1 MLLSPLK
8 KPTNVAIYFLIL
20 LMTYGGAA
28 AAAEQ
33 DSSDQI
39 ECVAAHQEFTDL
51 GLVRTVCAD
60 IVALDQVLVYNRFGS
75 FNPYGMIYALRR
87 DVAPMSDVPERITAD
102 ACDGLLGTEA
112 GGGTLTPGDVRLMDC
127 KRPRPL
133 TLRANAGDLLHVRL
147 DNLLRET
154 APGISETF
162 CRTPET
168 DSGGLL
174 KILRDWVSRGDETQ
188 VGHGEVLCDAE
199 KLLNSPDPTGE
210 GGDWPATRSVNFAV
224 QGLRAVA
231 PGGGQPD
238 DRCIGLKPVE
248 QGDPVD
254 CYFAV
259 LREGPYFL
267 ASTAAPSGG
276 EGDGGSLTHGLFG
289 AVVVQPAGTDW
300 YRSQVSRAAFDT
312 AWDVSR
318 LVDGQLNSVADAG
331 DMAPYE
337 AVDRDTG
344 VPILNMLQEVGAG
357 AFELVHSDLNAII
370 HSSPGEVGTDD
381 EEGVIFREFSVFF
394 HDELKSFVTRNYE
407 ELGLFAEGQ
416 LAGVKDGF
424 AINYGASG
432 MGAMVVANR
441 KGIGPAANCIECLY
455 EEFFLTSWANGDPA
469 LLEQFSDD
477 PSNVHHSY
485 MNDPVVFRNFHAGP
499 KETHVFHL
507 HAHQWFS
514 GNDTNR
520 GAYLDSQT
528 VAPQQGFS
536 YRIYGGGME
545 IYRRG
550 KEGDSGWYDTL
561 GSGNRNR
568 TVGDSIFHC
577 HLYPHFAQGMWE
589 LWRVH
594 DTLEDGSRKLPDGQ
608 LEPGLS
614 LAEMAPD
621 VRAMSRPGSVDP
633 VTGAWNP
640 AQTDADGRPAARE
653 LGTPIPAI
661 IPLPGQP
668 WPILPTYGDPD
679 MPGDAQTVD
688 AMPGYPFYVAG
699 RPGHRPP
706 QPPMDIARDPVD
718 GPGDDFLDGGLP
730 RHVVA
735 SGSRKFPFEV
745 PDVSPD
751 PPAGTLEEAWNAGD
765 KTPRE
770 IRQEQIVAKALALG
784 DMSMKIDKMTL
795 DLLDYDGTPLER
807 AAMAFHHD
815 GKGLTLKAPDG
826 SPTSFDPAGGGYTT
840 PGGLF
845 AVNGAPG
852 KPGAPYADPCGAPDS
867 FGNVAESAGT
877 YEHQGRT
884 VFFVNGD
891 VDLTTTVIAEAD
903 RQEATAE
910 EVTGWVRR
918 LKAGAAPEDRPKLY
932 TMDGGG
938 AQFEITG
945 PVQIAEADP
954 FLAGTDIAGV
964 FTADPAVVGYRRY
977 EASAVQ
983 LDLVT
988 NRAGWHDPQA
998 RINVLT
1004 VNSGGYKS
1012 DDAAAKGRI
1021 SPVISASEEPFFF
1034 RAVSGECIEFRHTN
1048 ELPKELELD
1057 DFQVKTPT
1065 DTIGQHI
1072 HLVKFDVTSSD
1083 GSGNGFNYE
1092 DGTFAPDE
1100 IALRICAAK
1109 NGGMSTTS
1117 DRAPS
1122 ALELREVDGL
1132 CVQEDGV
1139 WHVADEFKDIWR
1151 KELQAGENRKLFQ
1164 TTVQRWF
1171 ADPILSATRA
1181 DGDVGPDGLSD
1192 RTLKTV
1198 FSHDHFGPSSIQQHG
1213 FYTALVIEPQR
1224 SQTCPANSAGP
1235 TDADGT
1241 GNGCTAQRNDRE
1253 LVVATNSDVGAR
1265 KVIFDPDAVNSF
1277 DASLLEPDVVA
1288 SLSGPGS
1295 IEDRT
1300 YREFALAVADFALL
1314 YDPRD
1319 QLSVS
1324 EFDDAI
1330 DPPDDEAEADQAG
1343 HSFKGMGT
1351 LVCEATYQDDPAKLQ
1366 EICGSSIEVDG
1377 TDPNVLFAPGGNAP
1391 PAWIAYG
1398 RPGDIK
1404 DVAGIPDHDIA
1415 PGAPI
1420 TAAELEYLAE
1430 HMKAYRQKAAGHDP
1444 ETNPNAPLAK
1454 PVVAPQRP
1462 ESISVDH
1469 HDPYLVNYRGEPIP
1483 LRIGASSDGESCDL
1497 KPPEDWVSDLETG
1510 VTDTC
1515 SVRKQRPGDAGDM
1528 ANVFLSKVHGEPAT
1542 PILESLSGDKVQFRL
1557 VQGAQEVQHTFTLEG
1572 YTWPRHI
1579 DQSFPAGFPRLDDI
1593 TPAGTLTHACAR
1605 LDQAKAGR
1613 PDQYSMW
1620 LRLGP
1625 QAFVHASDR
1634 DYWTD
1639 HETFLAECF
1648 NATGRIPAQEVGIS
1662 EHFEFQGVFRQESSG
1677 LEAVDLNP
1685 EVTETSQNRASDTL
1699 MHFGSVDSLWNGA
1712 WGLFRVHRRAAGSG
1726 LSVLQGGRE
1735 NTLGSEAFPPTQVFG
1750 CSEDAPRVH
1759 AAAVAIE
1766 ASTVFGKLAEA
1777 GDWGTPY
1784 GPGHYDRNGLFLA
1797 LVDPRVLLD
1806 PDNPAS
1812 VTPTDLTDSQSW
1824 QDIKLQDIRE
1834 AILDTYGRPEP
1845 FVLPVNAGDCV
1856 KLAVLNALRDTGE
1869 GDPSGLWD
1877 DLGDARMPP
1886 IVPLNVEPVWAQT
1899 EGDGNEPRT
1908 YQQVETVNVRP
1919 SSRLALTFPLPVLN
1933 HRQNVSTPVG
1943 GNGTWA
1949 LSGISFKPDAKL
1961 WLCPMVGDG
1970 GAPGACIDQPDQP
1983 RKSQIE
1989 LLTFYAGRASAPQD
2003 LDFDPVPRVSD
2014 AFATAFPSTD
2024 PEWTQIRLAAEAQNL
2039 AAIGEISASEQP
2051 DAVFRVAGRPVDIGV
2066 VVVSGGTPAPQV
2078 MRNVLPPDRHDSLQA
2093 LLNGLT
2099 EQAQADVLAGVH
2111 FIPYAY
2117 GALPIKSM
2125 GDIIGHGT
2133 HGLFGSVNIMPKS
2146 ASLEGGQTRSQIEPG
2161 HFVIAP
2167 QASTPVWTSRIE
2179 TTLAGTTHPI
2189 RQFTLFWQDGLNL
2202 RDADSEDTFNG
2213 FLPPVGTKPTKPDLV
2228 AECEVCDDSYDLG
2241 DQGVN
2246 YRSASF
2252 SRELRSENG
2261 NPDTVERHYNLNALN
2276 FDEGVFRADA
2286 ATPLLRAEAGE
2297 EVVIHLVHPGGR
2309 ARQRAFVTVAQDYD
2323 DLFPGFGFPHSALL
2337 APGKSTTAS
2346 LTEVMREGCY
2356 VWFDGPLHLR
2366 SGGTWGLLDVVP
2378 AGSIEDPDVSHCE

>member
-1 MLLSPLK
+1 M
-8 KPTNVAIYFLIL
+8 AQH
-20 LMTYGGAA
+20 
-28 AAAEQ
+28 EQ
-33 DSSDQI
+33 FSDL
-39 ECVAAHQEFTDL
+39 DL
-51 GLVRTVCAD
+51 ERTVCAD
-60 IVALDQVLVYNRFGS
+60 VVALDQLLVYNRFGS
-75 FNPYGMIYALRR
+75 FNPYGMIFALRR
-87 DVAPMSDVPERITAD
+87 DVAPMSKLPEHITAD
-102 ACDGLLGTEA
+102 ACDTLLGTEA
-112 GGGTLTPGDVRLMDC
+112 GGGVLEPGKVRLKDC

-133 TLRANAGDLLHVRL
+133 TLRANVGDLLHVRL
-147 DNLLRET
+147 DNLLRES

-162 CRTPET
+162 CRTPENES
-168 DSGGLL
+168 SGVLRR
-174 KILRDWVSRGDETQ
+174 LRDWVSRGDETQ
-188 VGHGEVLCDAE
+188 VGHGEALCDEA
-199 KLLNSPDPTGE
+199 KLPQSPDPTAE
-210 GGDWPATRSVNFAV
+210 GGDWPATRTVNFAI
-224 QGLRAVA
+224 QGLRAVV
-231 PGGGQPD
+231 PGGGTPD
-238 DRCIGLKPVE
+238 DRCVGLKPVL

-254 CYFAV
+254 CYYAV

-289 AVVVQPAGTDW
+289 AVVVQPSDTDW

-312 AWDVSR
+312 AWTVSR
-318 LVDGQLNSVADAG
+318 LGDGRLDAVSDAG
-331 DMAPYE
+331 DLSPYE
-337 AVDRDTG
+337 AEDPDTD
-344 VPILNMLQEVGAG
+344 VPILNMLQEIEDDAYQ
-357 AFELVHSDLNAII
+357 LVHSDLNAII
-370 HSSPGEVGTDD
+370 HRPPGNRDDDDD
-381 EEGVIFREFSVFF
+381 EDGDDDYAAREKNGEEGKDDDDDDDDDDRDSGDDGDEGVVYREFSVFF

-441 KGIGPAANCIECLY
+441 KGIGPAADCIECLY

-485 MNDPVVFRNFHAGP
+485 LNDPVVFRNFHAGP

-528 VAPQQGFS
+528 VAPQQGFT

-550 KEGDSGWYDTL
+550 QDGEGGWYDTL

-608 LEPGLS
+608 SEPGLS
-614 LAEMAPD
+614 LAEMAQE

-633 VTGAWNP
+633 VTGAWNAP
-640 AQTDADGRPAARE
+640 QTDADGEPVARA

-661 IPLPGQP
+661 VPLPGQP
-668 WPILPTYGDPD
+668 WPVLPTYGDPD
-679 MPGDAQTVD
+679 TPADAEVVD
-688 AMPGYPFYVAG
+688 AMPGYPFYIAG

-718 GPGDDFLDGGLP
+718 GPGDEFLDGGLP

-735 SGSRKFPFEV
+735 SGNRKFPFDI
-745 PDVSPD
+745 PDLAPD
-751 PPAGTLEEAWNAGD
+751 PTAGSLEEAWNGGA
-765 KTPRE
+765 KSPRE

-784 DMSMKIDKMTL
+784 DMSMKIDTMTL
-795 DLLDYDGTPLER
+795 DLLEYDGTPLER

-815 GKGLTLKAPDG
+815 GAGLTLKAADG
-826 SPTSFDPAGGGYTT
+826 SPTTFDPTGGGYAS
-840 PGGLF
+840 PGGLY

-867 FGNVAESAGT
+867 YANVSASGGT

-884 VFFVNGD
+884 VFFVDGD

-903 RQEATAE
+903 RKEATAL
-910 EVTGWVRR
+910 EVTRWVRR
-918 LKAGAAPEDRPKLY
+918 LAPDAAPADRPRLY
-932 TMDGGG
+932 TVDAGGD
-938 AQFEITG
+938 QVEITG

-954 FLAGTDIAGV
+954 LVAGTDLAGI
-964 FTADPAVVGYRRY
+964 FTAEPAVVGYRRY

-1004 VNSGGYKS
+1004 ANSGGYK
-1012 DDAAAKGRI
+1012 DDTPAGEGRI

-1109 NGGMSTTS
+1109 NAGMSTNPN
-1117 DRAPS
+1117 RAPS
-1122 ALELREVDGL
+1122 ALELRELDGL

-1139 WHVADEFKDIWR
+1139 WHVADDFKDIWR
-1151 KELQAGENRKLFQ
+1151 RELQAGENRKLFQ

-1181 DGDVGPDGLSD
+1181 DGEGDGMAD

-1224 SQTCPANSAGP
+1224 SRTCPPDSAG
-1235 TDADGT
+1235 TGT
-1241 GNGCTAQRNDRE
+1241 GCTDQRNDRA
-1253 LVVATNSDVGAR
+1253 LVVADDRDVGVR
-1265 KVIFDPDAVNSF
+1265 KVIFDPDAVDTF
-1277 DASLLEPDVVA
+1277 DPTLLDPDVLASLG
-1288 SLSGPGS
+1288 GPAS

-1319 QLSVS
+1319 QLTVA
-1324 EFDDAI
+1324 EFEDALA
-1330 DPPDDEAEADQAG
+1330 PEPGLGADEQEG

-1351 LVCEATYQDDPAKLQ
+1351 LVCEATYQGDPEKLKDV
-1366 EICGSSIEVDG
+1366 CGSAIEVDG
-1377 TDPNVLFAPGGNAP
+1377 SRPDVLFAPGGNAP
-1391 PAWIAYG
+1391 PAWIANG
-1398 RPGDIK
+1398 RAGDIK
-1404 DVAGIPDHDIA
+1404 GVAGLPDHDLS
-1415 PGAPI
+1415 PGAAI
-1420 TAAELEYLAE
+1420 TASELEGLSA
-1430 HMKAYRQKAAGHDP
+1430 HMLAYRQRAAGHDP
-1444 ETNPNAPLAK
+1444 QANPDAPLAK

-1483 LRIGASSDGESCDL
+1483 LRIGEGASASESCAL
-1497 KPPEDWVSDLETG
+1497 KAPEDWVSDLQTG

-1515 SVRKQRPGDAGDM
+1515 SVRKQRAGDAGDM
-1528 ANVFLSKVHGEPAT
+1528 ANVFLSQVHGDPAT
-1542 PILESLSGDKVQFRL
+1542 PIFESLSGDKVQFRL
-1557 VQGAQEVQHTFTLEG
+1557 IQGAQEVQHTFKLEG
-1572 YTWPRHI
+1572 YTWPRHV
-1579 DQSFPAGFPRLDDI
+1579 DQSFPTGFPGLDDI
-1593 TPAGTLTHACAR
+1593 TPDGTLTHACAR
-1605 LDQAKAGR
+1605 LDAARSGR
-1613 PDQYSMW
+1613 PDQYSTW

-1625 QAFVHASDR
+1625 DAFADGSDH
-1634 DYWTD
+1634 DYWSE
-1639 HETFLAECF
+1639 HESFLAECF

-1662 EHFEFQGVFRQESSG
+1662 EHFEFQGVFRQEASG
-1677 LEAVDLNP
+1677 LEAAQA
-1685 EVTETSQNRASDTL
+1685 TEDRPSDTL
-1699 MHFGSVDSLWNGA
+1699 LHFGSIDALWNGA
-1712 WGLFRVHRRAAGSG
+1712 WGIFRVHKSAAETG
-1726 LSVLQGGRE
+1726 LVALEGGRE
-1735 NTLGSEAFPPTQVFG
+1735 SALGPDTFPATQVFG
-1750 CSEDAPRVH
+1750 CSQDAPRVH
-1759 AAAVAIE
+1759 AAAIAIE
-1766 ASTVFGKLAEA
+1766 AGTVFGQLAEA

-1784 GPGHYDRNGLFLA
+1784 GPRHFDRNGLFLA
-1797 LVDPRVLLD
+1797 LVDPRILLD
-1806 PDNPAS
+1806 PDDPGS
-1812 VTPTDLTDSQSW
+1812 VTPSELTDTQSW
-1824 QDIKLQDIRE
+1824 QDIPLAVIKT
-1834 AILDTYGRPEP
+1834 AILDKYDRPEP
-1845 FVLPVNAGDCV
+1845 FVLPLNAGDCV
-1856 KLAVLNALRDTGE
+1856 KLVVLNALRDTGE
-1869 GDPSGLWD
+1869 GDPSGLPD

-1886 IVPLNVEPVWAQT
+1886 IVPLNVEPVWQQIAGG
-1899 EGDGNEPRT
+1899 ENSPAT
-1908 YQQVETVNVRP
+1908 YEQVETVNIRP
-1919 SSRLALTFPLPVLN
+1919 SSRLALTIPLPILN
-1933 HRQNVSTPVG
+1933 HRQNVSTPFG

-1949 LSGISFKPDAKL
+1949 LAGISPDPDATL
-1961 WLCPMVGDG
+1961 SLCNVPGGG

-1983 RKSQIE
+1983 RESQIE
-1989 LLTFYAGRASAPQD
+1989 LLTFYAGRASAPKD
-2003 LDFDPVPRVSD
+2003 LDFDPLPGVSD
-2014 AFATAFPSTD
+2014 AFEPAFTSGD
-2024 PEWTQIRLAAEAQNL
+2024 PAWTQIRSAAEAEGF
-2039 AAIGEISASEQP
+2039 AAFGEISPSEQP

-2066 VVVSGGTPAPQV
+2066 LVMTGGTPQPQV
-2078 MRNVLPPDRHDSLQA
+2078 LRNVLPAGLHPALQSLLDDLTDEAEAEIRDR
-2093 LLNGLT
+2093 
-2099 EQAQADVLAGVH
+2099 VH

-2117 GALPIKSM
+2117 GALPIQSV
-2125 GDIIGHGT
+2125 GDIVGHAT
-2133 HGLFGSVNIMPKS
+2133 HGLFGSVNIMPQS
-2146 ASLEGGQTRSQIEPG
+2146 ARLQSGQTLTEISPNN
-2161 HFVIAP
+2161 FVVAP
-2167 QASTPVWTSRIE
+2167 VASAPVWSSRIE
-2179 TTLAGTTHPI
+2179 TTFDGEQHQI

-2202 RDADSEDTFNG
+2202 RDSDSADVFNG
-2213 FLPPVGTKPTKPDLV
+2213 FLPPGETTPTTPQLV

-2252 SRELRSENG
+2252 ARELRGVNG
-2261 NPDTVERHYNLNALN
+2261 NGPTVERHYNLNALD
-2276 FDEGVFRADA
+2276 FGDGVFRADA
-2286 ATPLLRAEAGE
+2286 ATPVLRAEAGE

-2378 AGSIEDPDVSHCE
+2378 AGSIGDADVTSCQ

>member
-1 MLLSPLK
+1 MARFSLCAVVVLCFAPLAA
-8 KPTNVAIYFLIL
+8 TVAQ
-20 LMTYGGAA
+20 
-28 AAAEQ
+28 AAESEPTSVM
-33 DSSDQI
+33 DCTASHDQF
-39 ECVAAHQEFTDL
+39 ADL
-51 GLVRTVCAD
+51 NLKRTVCAD
-60 IVALDQVLVYNRFGS
+60 VVALDQVLVYNRFGS
-75 FNPYGMIYALRR
+75 FNPYGMIFALRR
-87 DVAPMSDVPERITAD
+87 DVAPMDDAPEHYTAD
-102 ACDGLLGTEA
+102 ACDALLGTEA
-112 GGGTLTPGDVRLMDC
+112 GGGVLEPGNVRLKDC

-133 TLRANAGDLLHVRL
+133 TLRANVGDLLHVRL

-162 CRTPET
+162 CRAQPN
-168 DSGGLL
+168 GAGNLL
-174 KILRDWVSRGDETQ
+174 KRVRDWVSRGDASR
-188 VGHGEVLCDAE
+188 VDHGEALCDEDKMAA
-199 KLLNSPDPTGE
+199 SPEASPE
-210 GGDWPATRSVNFAV
+210 GGDWPRTRGVNFAI
-224 QGLRAVA
+224 QGLHALSPR
-231 PGGGQPD
+231 GGKPD
-238 DRCIGLKPVE
+238 DRCVGLRPVA

-254 CYFAV
+254 CYYAV

-267 ASTAAPSGG
+267 ASTAAASGG

-289 AVVVQPAGTDW
+289 AVVAEPEDTQW
-300 YRSQVSRAAFDT
+300 YRSQVTKAAFDT
-312 AWDVSR
+312 AWSVSR
-318 LVDGQLNSVADAG
+318 LADGRLDAVSDAG
-331 DMAPYE
+331 QMAPYE
-337 AVDRDTG
+337 ALDPDTG
-344 VPILNMLQEVGAG
+344 VPILNMLRDHGEGAH
-357 AFELVHSDLNAII
+357 EIVHGDLNAII
-370 HSSPGEVGTDD
+370 HRAPGYAGEAGAK
-381 EEGVIFREFSVFF
+381 GIIYREFSVFF

-441 KGIGPAANCIECLY
+441 KGIGPAADCVECLY

-485 MNDPVVFRNFHAGP
+485 LNDPVVFRNFHAGP

-514 GNDTNR
+514 GNDANR

-545 IYRRG
+545 VYRRG
-550 KEGDSGWYDTL
+550 QEGESGWYDTL

-589 LWRVH
+589 LWRTH

-608 LEPGLS
+608 WEPTLS
-614 LAEMAPD
+614 LAEMTED
-621 VRAMSRPGSVDP
+621 VRKLSRPGSVDP
-633 VTGAWNP
+633 VTGAWN
-640 AQTDADGRPAARE
+640 AAETDAEGKPLARQ

-661 IPLPGQP
+661 VPLPGQA
-668 WPILPTYGDPD
+668 WPVLPTYGDPD
-679 MPGDAQTVD
+679 TPADAETVD

-706 QPPMDIARDPVD
+706 QPPMDIARDPVA
-718 GPGDDFLDGGLP
+718 GPGDEFLDGGLP

-735 SGSRKFPFEV
+735 SGKRKFPFEI
-745 PDVSPD
+745 PDLSPL
-751 PPAGTLEEAWNAGD
+751 PTAGTVEDALNGGT
-765 KTPRE
+765 KTTRE

-784 DMSMKIDKMTL
+784 DMSMKIDTMNL

-815 GKGLTLKAPDG
+815 GGGLTLKAADG
-826 SPTSFDPAGGGYTT
+826 SPSTYDPVRGGYTS
-840 PGGLF
+840 PGGIYS
-845 AVNGAPG
+845 VNGAPG
-852 KPGAPYADPCGAPDS
+852 KPGAPFADPCGAPDA
-867 FGNVAESAGT
+867 FGNVSEAGST
-877 YEHQGRT
+877 YTHQGRT

-891 VDLTTTVIAEAD
+891 VDLSTTVIAEAD
-903 RQEATAE
+903 RTEATAL
-910 EVTGWVRR
+910 EVTHWVRR
-918 LKAGAAPEDRPKLY
+918 LRPGADPEDRPKLY
-932 TMDGGG
+932 TVDAGGV
-938 AQFEITG
+938 QVEITG

-954 FLAGTDIAGV
+954 LVAGTDIGGV

-1004 VNSGGYKS
+1004 RNSGGYKS
-1012 DDAAAKGRI
+1012 ADRASKGRI

-1034 RAVSGECIEFRHTN
+1034 RATSGECIEFRHTN

-1057 DFQVKTPT
+1057 DFQVRTPT

-1100 IALRICAAK
+1100 IAVRICAAK
-1109 NGGMSTTS
+1109 NAGMATNPN
-1117 DRAPS
+1117 RPPS

-1132 CVQEDGV
+1132 CVQTDGT
-1139 WHVADEFKDIWR
+1139 WHVSDDFKDIWR
-1151 KELQAGENRKLFQ
+1151 KELQADENRKLFQ

-1181 DGDVGPDGLSD
+1181 DGDGDAAFAD

-1224 SQTCPANSAGP
+1224 SQTCPANSNGSGP
-1235 TDADGT
+1235 
-1241 GNGCTAQRNDRE
+1241 GCTDQRNDRA
-1253 LVVATNSDVGAR
+1253 LVVADDRDVGAR
-1265 KVIFDPDAVNSF
+1265 KVIFDPDVIDTY
-1277 DASLLEPDVVA
+1277 DASLIEPSVDG
-1288 SLSGPGS
+1288 SLKGPGS

-1319 QLSVS
+1319 QLAPSA
-1324 EFDDAI
+1324 FDTAL
-1330 DPPDDEAEADQAG
+1330 ENAADG

-1351 LVCEATYQDDPAKLQ
+1351 LVCEATHQSDPQKLAD
-1366 EICGSSIEVDG
+1366 ICGSAINPDATNPSA
-1377 TDPNVLFAPGGNAP
+1377 LFAPAGNAP
-1391 PAWIAYG
+1391 PAWIANG
-1398 RPGDIK
+1398 RAGDL
-1404 DVAGIPDHDIA
+1404 PDHDTSPSA
-1415 PGAPI
+1415 GI
-1420 TAAELEYLAE
+1420 TATELEDLRA
-1430 HMKAYRQKAAGHDP
+1430 HLFAYRQRAAGHAP
-1444 ETNPNAPLAK
+1444 SETAPLAK

-1483 LRIGASSDGESCDL
+1483 LRIGSGGAGEDCAL
-1497 KPPEDWVSDLETG
+1497 KTPEDWVSDLETG
-1510 VTDTC
+1510 VTETC
-1515 SVRKQRPGDAGDM
+1515 SVRKQRAGDAGDM
-1528 ANVFLSKVHGEPAT
+1528 ANVFLSEVHGEPAT
-1542 PILESLSGDKVQFRL
+1542 PVFESLSGDKVQFRL
-1557 VQGAQEVQHTFTLEG
+1557 IQGAQEVQHTFTLEG

-1579 DQSFPAGFPRLDDI
+1579 DQAFPAGSPIIDDI
-1593 TPAGTLTHACAR
+1593 TPPGTLTHACTR
-1605 LDQAKAGR
+1605 LDEARTGR

-1625 QAFVHASDR
+1625 DAFADAGNR
-1634 DYWTD
+1634 DYWTAY
-1639 HETFLAECF
+1639 ETFLAECF

-1662 EHFEFQGVFRQESSG
+1662 EHFEFQGVFRQEATG
-1677 LEAVDLNP
+1677 LEAVPTGQD
-1685 EVTETSQNRASDTL
+1685 RASDTL
-1699 MHFGSVDSLWNGA
+1699 LHFGSVDALWNGA
-1712 WGLFRVHRRAAGSG
+1712 WGIFRVHKNGSETG
-1726 LSVLQGGRE
+1726 IVALQDSRQAMLS
-1735 NTLGSEAFPPTQVFG
+1735 TGSEAAAATFETFPPTQVFG
-1750 CSEDAPRVH
+1750 CANDAPRVY

-1766 ASTVFGKLAEA
+1766 ASTVFGKLPEA

-1784 GPGHYDRNGLFLA
+1784 GPRLYDRNGLFLA
-1797 LVDPRVLLD
+1797 LVDPRELLA

-1812 VTPTDLTDSQSW
+1812 VTPEDLTNTTLW
-1824 QDIKLQDIRE
+1824 KGIELATIKK
-1834 AILDTYGRPEP
+1834 AITDRYDRPEP

-1886 IVPLNVEPVWAQT
+1886 IVPLNVEPVWSHVG
-1899 EGDGNEPRT
+1899 GDGNEPWT
-1908 YQQVETVNVRP
+1908 FQQTETVNVRP
-1919 SSRLALTFPLPVLN
+1919 SSRLALSFPLPVLN
-1933 HRQNVSTPVG
+1933 HRQNVAMPFG

-1949 LSGISFKPDAKL
+1949 LAGIPFSDDATL
-1961 WLCPMVGDG
+1961 SICPTPGG
-1970 GAPGACIDQPDQP
+1970 GAAPGECMDLQDKP

-1989 LLTFYAGRASAPQD
+1989 LLTFYAGRASAPKD
-2003 LDFDPVPRVSD
+2003 LDFDPLPIVSA
-2014 AFATAFPSTD
+2014 AFGPALTSADSA
-2024 PEWTQIRLAAEAQNL
+2024 WTEIRLAAEAE
-2039 AAIGEISASEQP
+2039 GFSAFAQINQSEQP
-2051 DAVFRVAGRPVDIGV
+2051 DAVFRIGGRLIDIFVLVTSDGAL
-2066 VVVSGGTPAPQV
+2066 APQV
-2078 MRNVLPPDRHDSLQA
+2078 LRNVLPAERHQELQA
-2093 LLNGLT
+2093 LLDSLT
-2099 EQAQADVLAGVH
+2099 EAAQAEILEGVH

-2125 GDIIGHGT
+2125 GDIIGHGA

-2146 ASLEGGQTRSQIEPG
+2146 ATLAGGQTRTEFAPG
-2161 HFVIAP
+2161 HFVVAP
-2167 QASTPVWTSRIE
+2167 KMSEPVWASRIE
-2179 TTLAGTTHPI
+2179 TTLDGTTHPI

-2202 RDADSEDTFNG
+2202 RDSDTKDVFNG
-2213 FLPPVGTKPTKPDLV
+2213 FLPPGDSIPTSPTLV
-2228 AECEVCDDSYDLG
+2228 TECVVCDDSYDLG

-2252 SRELRSENG
+2252 ARELRGRNG
-2261 NPDTVERHYNLNALN
+2261 NSGTIERHYNLNAAQ
-2276 FDEGVFRADA
+2276 FGDGVFRKDA
-2286 ATPLLRAEAGE
+2286 ATPVLRAEAGE

-2309 ARQRAFVTVAQDYD
+2309 ARQRAFVTIAQDYD

-2337 APGKSTTAS
+2337 APGKSMTAS
-2346 LTEVMREGCY
+2346 LTETMREGCY
-2356 VWFDGPLHLR
+2356 LWFDGPLHLR

-2378 AGSIEDPDVSHCE
+2378 AGSIGNADVSRCN

>member
-1 MLLSPLK
+1 MFRHSLAVFFAFIFLHISAA
-8 KPTNVAIYFLIL
+8 VAV
-20 LMTYGGAA
+20 
-28 AAAEQ
+28 AAETETPSQ
-33 DSSDQI
+33 LDCIPLHEQF
-39 ECVAAHQEFTDL
+39 ADL
-51 GLVRTVCAD
+51 NLERTVCAD
-60 IVALDQVLVYNRFGS
+60 VVALDQVLVYNRFGS

-87 DVAPMSDVPERITAD
+87 DVVSMDTEPELYTAD
-102 ACDGLLGTEA
+102 ACDALLGTE
-112 GGGTLTPGDVRLMDC
+112 GGSEILEPGKVRLKDC

-133 TLRANAGDLLHVRL
+133 TLRANVGDLLHVRL
-147 DNLLRET
+147 DNLLRED
-154 APGISETF
+154 APGISKTF
-162 CRTPET
+162 CRIEPT
-168 DSGGLL
+168 DKGTLL
-174 KILRDWVSRGDETQ
+174 NTLRSWVARGDSDR
-188 VGHGEVLCDAE
+188 VAHGEALCEETTGGDKEDAGE
-199 KLLNSPDPTGE
+199 QTDESADE
-210 GGDWPATRSVNFAV
+210 GGDWPRTRGVNFAI
-224 QGLRAVA
+224 QGLRAVT
-231 PGGGQPD
+231 PEGGIAD
-238 DRCIGLKPVE
+238 DRCVGLRPVTH
-248 QGDPVD
+248 GDPVD
-254 CYFAV
+254 CYYAV

-267 ASTAAPSGG
+267 ASTAAPAGG

-289 AVVVQPAGTDW
+289 AVVAEPTGTQW
-300 YRSQVSRAAFDT
+300 YRSQVTKAAFDT
-312 AWDVSR
+312 VWNVSR
-318 LVDGQLNSVADAG
+318 LDDGRLEGVADAG
-331 DMAPYE
+331 EMAPYE
-337 AVDRDTG
+337 ALDPDTG
-344 VPILNMLQEVGAG
+344 IPILNMLRDHQGGAY
-357 AFELVHSDLNAII
+357 EIVHSDLNAII
-370 HSSPGEVGTDD
+370 HRAPGYGGDSG
-381 EEGVIFREFSVFF
+381 EEGIVYREFSVFF

-441 KGIGPAANCIECLY
+441 KGIGPAADCVECLY

-485 MNDPVVFRNFHAGP
+485 LNDPVVFRNFHAGP

-507 HAHQWFS
+507 HAHQWFG

-550 KEGDSGWYDTL
+550 QEGEAGWYDTL

-589 LWRVH
+589 LWRTH

-608 LEPGLS
+608 WEPSLA
-614 LAEMAPD
+614 LAEMTEE
-621 VRAMSRPGSVDP
+621 VRNLSRPGSVDP
-633 VTGAWNP
+633 ITGAWNAP
-640 AQTDADGRPAARE
+640 ATDADGDPAGRQ
-653 LGTPIPAI
+653 LGTPIPAVV
-661 IPLPGQP
+661 PLPGQA
-668 WPILPTYGDPD
+668 WPVLPTYGEPD
-679 MPGDAQTVD
+679 APGDGQTVD
-688 AMPGYPFYVAG
+688 AMPGYPFYIAG

-706 QPPMDIARDPVD
+706 QPPMDLARDTD
-718 GPGDDFLDGGLP
+718 AGDEFLDGGLP

-735 SGSRKFPFEV
+735 SGERKFPFEI
-745 PDVSPD
+745 PDLSPLPTAENMTD
-751 PPAGTLEEAWNAGD
+751 AQNGGIKTL
-765 KTPRE
+765 RE
-770 IRQEQIVAKALALG
+770 VRQEQVVAKALALG
-784 DMSMKIDKMTL
+784 DMSMKIDTMSL

-815 GKGLTLKAPDG
+815 GTGLTLKAADG
-826 SPTSFDPAGGGYTT
+826 SPSIYDAVLGGYTS
-840 PGGLF
+840 PGGIY

-852 KPGAPYADPCGAPDS
+852 KPGAPFADPCGAPDM
-867 FGNVAESAGT
+867 FGNVTEAENSYT
-877 YEHQGRT
+877 HQGRT
-884 VFFVNGD
+884 VFFVDGD
-891 VDLTTTVIAEAD
+891 VDLSSTVIAEAD
-903 RQEATAE
+903 RQEATAL
-910 EVTGWVRR
+910 EVTHWVRR
-918 LKAGAAPEDRPKLY
+918 LNPDAKPEDRPKLY
-932 TMDGGG
+932 TVDADGV
-938 AQFEITG
+938 QIEITG
-945 PVQIAEADP
+945 PIQISEADP
-954 FLAGTDIAGV
+954 LVAGTSLAGV

-1004 VNSGGYKS
+1004 KNSGGYKDNGPAS
-1012 DDAAAKGRI
+1012 AGRI
-1021 SPVISASEEPFFF
+1021 SPKISASEEPFFF
-1034 RAVSGECIEFRHTN
+1034 RATSGECIEFRHTN

-1109 NGGMSTTS
+1109 NGGMSTNPE
-1117 DRAPS
+1117 RPPS

-1132 CVQEDGV
+1132 CVETDGV
-1139 WHVADEFKDIWR
+1139 WHVSDSYKDIWR
-1151 KELQAGENRKLFQ
+1151 KELQAAENRKLFQ

-1181 DGDVGPDGLSD
+1181 DGDGDDGGLSD

-1224 SQTCPANSAGP
+1224 SQTCPADSS
-1235 TDADGT
+1235 GT
-1241 GNGCTAQRNDRE
+1241 GDGCTVQRNDRA
-1253 LVVATNSDVGAR
+1253 LVVADERDVGAR
-1265 KVIFDPDAVNSF
+1265 KVIFDEDVTDRYN
-1277 DASLLEPDVVA
+1277 ASLIDPAVAA
-1288 SLSGPGS
+1288 SLNGSAS

-1319 QLSVS
+1319 QLAMTD
-1324 EFDDAI
+1324 FDAALTDG
-1330 DPPDDEAEADQAG
+1330 ETG
-1343 HSFKGMGT
+1343 HSFKGIGT
-1351 LVCEATYQDDPAKLQ
+1351 LVCEATYQSDAQKLAD
-1366 EICGSSIEVDG
+1366 ICGSAIEMDETV
-1377 TDPNVLFAPGGNAP
+1377 PSASFAPAGNAP
-1391 PAWIAYG
+1391 PAWIAMG
-1398 RPGDIK
+1398 RPGDL
-1404 DVAGIPDHDIA
+1404 AEHDTS
-1415 PGAPI
+1415 PGAEI
-1420 TAAELEYLAE
+1420 TAAERDGLRD
-1430 HMKAYRQKAAGHDP
+1430 HMVAYRQKAAGHVPGD
-1444 ETNPNAPLAK
+1444 TAPLAK

-1483 LRIGASSDGESCDL
+1483 LRIGDSGEGDDCAL
-1497 KPPEDWVSDLETG
+1497 KAPEDWVSDLEAG
-1510 VTDTC
+1510 VTETC
-1515 SVRKQRPGDAGDM
+1515 TVRKQRTGAAGDM
-1528 ANVFLSKVHGEPAT
+1528 ANVFLSQVHGEPAT
-1542 PILESLSGDKVQFRL
+1542 PVFESLSGDKIQFRL
-1557 VQGAQEVQHTFTLEG
+1557 IQGAQEVQHTFTLEG

-1579 DQSFPAGFPRLDDI
+1579 DQSFPAGGQVIDDI
-1593 TPAGTLTHACAR
+1593 TPSGTLTHACAR
-1605 LDQAKAGR
+1605 LDEARSGR
-1613 PDQYSMW
+1613 PDQYSTW

-1625 QAFVHASDR
+1625 DAFADAANR
-1634 DYWTD
+1634 DYWNAY
-1639 HETFLAECF
+1639 EVFLAQCF

-1662 EHFEFQGVFRQESSG
+1662 EHFEFQSVFRQEAGG
-1677 LEAVDLNP
+1677 LEAVSIADRDDLREQP
-1685 EVTETSQNRASDTL
+1685 SDTL
-1699 MHFGSVDSLWNGA
+1699 FHFGSVDSLWNGA
-1712 WGLFRVHRRAAGSG
+1712 WGLLRIHKKAPESG
-1726 LSVLQGGRE
+1726 ISALAGGRE
-1735 NTLGSEAFPPTQVFG
+1735 AVVGPDAFPPTQVFG
-1750 CSEDAPRVH
+1750 CATDAPRIY

-1766 ASTVFGKLAEA
+1766 ASTVFGQLAEA

-1797 LVDPRVLLD
+1797 LVDPRRLLA
-1806 PDNPAS
+1806 PDAPES
-1812 VTPTDLTDSQSW
+1812 VTPTDLTNTALW
-1824 QDIKLQDIRE
+1824 QDIKLSTIRD
-1834 AILDTYGRPEP
+1834 AITDTYARPEP
-1845 FVLPVNAGDCV
+1845 FVLPVNAGECV

-1886 IVPLNVEPVWAQT
+1886 IVPLNVEPVWEQT
-1899 EGDGNEPRT
+1899 GGHGNQPKIFDQT
-1908 YQQVETVNVRP
+1908 ETVNIRP
-1919 SSRLALTFPLPVLN
+1919 SSRLALSFPLPVLN
-1933 HRQNVSTPVG
+1933 HRQNVAMPFG

-1949 LSGISFKPDAKL
+1949 LAGIPFAGDPELS
-1961 WLCPMVGDG
+1961 LCATEGSG
-1970 GAPGACIDQPDQP
+1970 GAPGACFDAPHEP

-1989 LLTFYAGRASAPQD
+1989 LLTFYAGRASAPKD
-2003 LDFDPVPRVSD
+2003 LDFDPLGKVSGAFGPALESAD
-2014 AFATAFPSTD
+2014 AD
-2024 PEWTQIRLAAEAQNL
+2024 WTQIRLAAEAAGFVAFGQ
-2039 AAIGEISASEQP
+2039 ISLSEQP
-2051 DAVFRVAGRPVDIGV
+2051 DAVFSVAGRPVDIGV
-2066 VVVSGGTPAPQV
+2066 IVNATPPQQV
-2078 MRNVLPPDRHDSLQA
+2078 MRNVLPVDRHPALQA
-2093 LLNGLT
+2093 LLDGLT
-2099 EQAQADVLAGVH
+2099 ETAQAEIGEAVH

-2125 GDIIGHGT
+2125 GDIVGHVA
-2133 HGLFGSVNIMPKS
+2133 HGLFGSINVMPQS
-2146 ASLEGGQTRSQIEPG
+2146 AALLGGQTKTE
-2161 HFVIAP
+2161 IAP
-2167 QASTPVWTSRIE
+2167 DHFIVTPSASDPVWTSKIE
-2179 TTLAGTTHPI
+2179 TTLGGASHPI

-2202 RDADSEDTFNG
+2202 RDSDTQDQFNG
-2213 FLPPVGTKPTKPDLV
+2213 FLPPGDTIATLPDLV

-2252 SRELRSENG
+2252 ARELRGQNG
-2261 NPDTVERHYNLNALN
+2261 NGDTVERHYNLNALD
-2276 FDEGVFRADA
+2276 FADGVFRASA
-2286 ATPLLRAEAGE
+2286 ATPVLRAEAGE

-2346 LTEVMREGCY
+2346 VTETMREGCY

-2378 AGSIEDPDVSHCE
+2378 AGSIGDADVSHCE

>member
-1 MLLSPLK
+1 MIRFASNGFSILASFIIVLS
-8 KPTNVAIYFLIL
+8 V
-20 LMTYGGAA
+20 TYGKIAS
-28 AAAEQ
+28 AAENGLPSAM
-33 DSSDQI
+33 DCISAHDQLT
-39 ECVAAHQEFTDL
+39 ELDL
-51 GLVRTVCAD
+51 KRTVCAD
-60 IVALDQVLVYNRFGS
+60 VVALDQVLVYNRFGS
-75 FNPYGMIYALRR
+75 FNPYGMIFALRR
-87 DVAPMSDVPERITAD
+87 DVAPMSDVPEHITAD
-102 ACDGLLGTEA
+102 ACDALLGTEA
-112 GGGTLTPGDVRLMDC
+112 GGGKLEPGAVRLKDC

-133 TLRANAGDLLHVRL
+133 TLRANVGDLLHVRL
-147 DNLLRET
+147 DNLLRES

-162 CRTPET
+162 CRTPEHE
-168 DSGGLL
+168 SGGLL
-174 KILRDWVSRGDETQ
+174 KVLRDWVSRGQETQ
-188 VGHGEVLCDAE
+188 VGHGEALCDAA
-199 KLLNSPDPTGE
+199 KLSQSPDPAGA
-210 GGDWPATRSVNFAV
+210 GGDWPATRSVNFAI
-224 QGLRAVA
+224 QGLRAVV
-231 PGGGQPD
+231 PGGGKPD
-238 DRCIGLKPVE
+238 DRCVGLRPVL
-248 QGDPVD
+248 QGDPVE
-254 CYFAV
+254 CYYAV

-289 AVVVQPAGTDW
+289 AVVVQPADTDW

-312 AWDVSR
+312 VWSVDRLNDGRLEAVS
-318 LVDGQLNSVADAG
+318 DAG
-331 DMAPYE
+331 EMAPYE
-337 AVDRDTG
+337 AVDSDTG
-344 VPILNMLQEVGAG
+344 VPILNMLQEIDEGV
-357 AFELVHSDLNAII
+357 FELVHSDLNAII
-370 HSSPGEVGTDD
+370 HRPPGNPSDGGY
-381 EEGVIFREFSVFF
+381 EGVVFREFSVFF

-455 EEFFLTSWANGDPA
+455 EEFFLSSWANGDPA

-485 MNDPVVFRNFHAGP
+485 LNDPVVFRNFHAGP

-514 GNDTNR
+514 GNDMNR

-550 KEGDSGWYDTL
+550 EEGESGWYDTL

-640 AQTDADGRPAARE
+640 AQTDTGGKPAARE
-653 LGTPIPAI
+653 LGTPIPAVV
-661 IPLPGQP
+661 PLPGQP
-668 WPILPTYGDPD
+668 WPVLPTYGDAD
-679 MPGDAQTVD
+679 MPPDADTVD

-735 SGSRKFPFEV
+735 SGTRKFPFEI
-745 PDVSPD
+745 PDVSPE
-751 PPAGTLEEAWNAGD
+751 PTKGTLQEAWNAGD
-765 KTPRE
+765 KTLRE

-784 DMSMKIDKMTL
+784 DMSMKIDTMTL

-815 GKGLTLKAPDG
+815 GAGLTLKAADG
-826 SPTSFDPAGGGYTT
+826 TPTVFDPVGGGYQT
-840 PGGLF
+840 PGGLY

-852 KPGAPYADPCGAPDS
+852 KPGAPYSDPCGAPDAY
-867 FGNVAESAGT
+867 GNVSGSAGT

-884 VFFVNGD
+884 VFFADGD
-891 VDLTTTVIAEAD
+891 VDPSNTVIAEAD
-903 RQEATAE
+903 RQEATAL
-910 EVTGWVRR
+910 EVTRWVRR
-918 LKAGAAPEDRPKLY
+918 LKSGADPKDRPKLY
-932 TMDGGG
+932 TIDAGG
-938 AQFEITG
+938 AQVEITG
-945 PVQIAEADP
+945 PIQIAEADP
-954 FLAGTDIAGV
+954 FLSGTDIAGV

-1004 VNSGGYKS
+1004 ANSGGYKS
-1012 DDAAAKGRI
+1012 NDVASEGRI

-1109 NGGMSTTS
+1109 NGGMVTS
-1117 DRAPS
+1117 PQRKPS
-1122 ALELREVDGL
+1122 ALELRELKGL
-1132 CVQEDGV
+1132 CAQTDGV
-1139 WHVADEFKDIWR
+1139 WHVAKDFNDIWR
-1151 KELQAGENRKLFQ
+1151 RELQAGENRKLFQ

-1181 DGDVGPDGLSD
+1181 DGDGEAGGVAD

-1198 FSHDHFGPSSIQQHG
+1198 FSHDHFGPSSVQQHG

-1224 SQTCPANSAGP
+1224 SQTCPADSAG
-1235 TDADGT
+1235 T
-1241 GNGCTAQRNDRE
+1241 GRIGCSDQRNDRA
-1253 LVVATNSDVGAR
+1253 LVVSDDRDVGAR
-1265 KVIFDPDAVNSF
+1265 KVIFDPDAVDSF
-1277 DASLLEPDVVA
+1277 DASLLDPSVTA
-1288 SLSGPGS
+1288 SLNGPGS

-1319 QLSVS
+1319 QLTPS
-1324 EFDDAI
+1324 EFEEALS
-1330 DPPDDEAEADQAG
+1330 PPPGPVEAEQAG

-1351 LVCEATYQDDPAKLQ
+1351 LVCEATHQDDPAKLQ
-1366 EICGSSIEVDG
+1366 EICGSAIEEDSSRPGVH
-1377 TDPNVLFAPGGNAP
+1377 FAAGGNAP
-1391 PAWIAYG
+1391 PAWIANG

-1404 DVAGIPDHDIA
+1404 EVAGIPDHDIA
-1415 PGAPI
+1415 PGGAI
-1420 TAAELEYLAE
+1420 TVDELADLKEYTL
-1430 HMKAYRQKAAGHDP
+1430 AYRQKAAGYDP
-1444 ETNPNAPLAK
+1444 VANPNAPLAK
-1454 PVVAPQRP
+1454 PVAAPQRP

-1483 LRIGASSDGESCDL
+1483 LRIGGNSDGEGCDL

-1515 SVRKQRPGDAGDM
+1515 SVRKQRAGEAGDM
-1528 ANVFLSKVHGEPAT
+1528 ANVFLSNVHGEPAT
-1542 PILESLSGDKVQFRL
+1542 PIFESLSGDKVQFRL
-1557 VQGAQEVQHTFTLEG
+1557 IQGAQEVQHTFTLEG

-1579 DQSFPAGFPRLDDI
+1579 DQSFPTGFRGLDDI

-1625 QAFVHASDR
+1625 DAFANASDR
-1634 DYWTD
+1634 DFWTD
-1639 HETFLAECF
+1639 HESFLAECF

-1662 EHFEFQGVFRQESSG
+1662 EHFEFQGVFRQEASG
-1677 LEAVDLNP
+1677 LEAVNP
-1685 EVTETSQNRASDTL
+1685 GLETTQTSLDRASDTL
-1699 MHFGSVDSLWNGA
+1699 LHFGSVDALWNGA
-1712 WGLFRVHRRAAGSG
+1712 WGLFRVHERAAGSG
-1726 LSVLQGGRE
+1726 LSALQGGRE
-1735 NTLGSEAFPPTQVFG
+1735 NTMGAEAFPPTQVFG
-1750 CSEDAPRVH
+1750 CSGDAPRVH

-1766 ASTVFGKLAEA
+1766 ASTVFGRLAEA

-1784 GPGHYDRNGLFLA
+1784 GPTLYDRNGLFLA

-1806 PDNPAS
+1806 PDTPEM
-1812 VTPTDLTDSQSW
+1812 VTPTDLTDTQSW
-1824 QDIKLQDIRE
+1824 QDIKLQDIKQ
-1834 AILDTYGRPEP
+1834 AILDRYDRPEP

-1899 EGDGNEPRT
+1899 AGDGNEPRT

-1933 HRQNVSTPVG
+1933 HRQNVSTPFG

-1949 LSGISFKPDAKL
+1949 LSGIPFDQNATLS
-1961 WLCPMVGDG
+1961 LCSVPGGG
-1970 GAPGACIDQPDQP
+1970 GAPGTCVDEPDQP
-1983 RKSQIE
+1983 RQSQIE
-1989 LLTFYAGRASAPQD
+1989 LLTFYAGRASAPKD
-2003 LDFDPVPRVSD
+2003 LDFDPVPKVSGI
-2014 AFATAFPSTD
+2014 FTD
-2024 PEWTQIRLAAEAQNL
+2024 HFGSADPDWTQIRLAAEAEGLVAFGDVNP
-2039 AAIGEISASEQP
+2039 SEQT
-2051 DAVFRVAGRPVDIGV
+2051 DAVFRVAGRSVDIGV
-2066 VVVSGGTPAPQV
+2066 VVISGGTPAPQV
-2078 MRNVLPPDRHDSLQA
+2078 MRNVLPPDQHAALQA
-2093 LLNGLT
+2093 LLDGLT
-2099 EQAQADVLAGVH
+2099 KQAQSEIVDSIH

-2133 HGLFGSVNIMPKS
+2133 HGLFGSVNIMPQS
-2146 ASLEGGQTRSQIEPG
+2146 ASLQGGQTRTQIAPG

-2167 QASTPVWTSRIE
+2167 QASEPVWTSRIE
-2179 TTLAGTTHPI
+2179 TTLDGTSHPI

-2202 RDADSEDTFNG
+2202 RDADSKDTFNG
-2213 FLPPVGTKPTKPDLV
+2213 FLPPVGTTPTRPQLV
-2228 AECEVCDDSYDLG
+2228 AECEVCDDSYDFG

-2246 YRSASF
+2246 YRSTSF
-2252 SRELRSENG
+2252 ARELRGRNG
-2261 NPDTVERHYNLNALN
+2261 NSTTVERHYNLNALN
-2276 FDEGVFRADA
+2276 FGDGVFRAEA
-2286 ATPLLRAEAGE
+2286 ATPVLRAEAGE

-2309 ARQRAFVTVAQDYD
+2309 ARQRAFVTIAQDYD

-2337 APGKSTTAS
+2337 APGKSTSAS

-2378 AGSIEDPDVSHCE
+2378 AGSIGNPDVSQCD